1 MLDTAGHNSSGNF
14 GTSGPLAADRSAVAS
29 WIDLVHG
36 NSEGLIHI
44 SSVGN
49 WEGRTFSDP
58 RDATDY
64 VMRLD
69 ADGAQGIYMRTTTL
83 ATVPRDHSRGGE
95 EDSKIL
101 PGFAADMD
109 IAGPGHKPVKG
120 SLPASVDD
128 CLEIIQ
134 RSGLPEPTLWVHSGG
149 GVYPW
154 WLLEEGVDL
163 TTPNALAWAQ
173 EMSTKLHETISRWAA
188 ELGCFYSPA
197 TKDMARILRIPGTV
211 NRKVK
216 DDPKLAHVIQ
226 PANYDFYAI
235 DFLKGKIEEAY
246 ANSPAPAEPEIPR
259 PAPVVRTEGSP
270 LRPGDDFNDR
280 AHWADILTPHGWT
293 YMYHRGSTW
302 YWRRPGKDSGE
313 HSATTGRKGLGS
325 EDRLYVFSDATE
337 FDPNVPYNKFAAYAL
352 LNHAGDFAA
361 ATREL
366 RAQGFG
372 GELPKLDRAVDAI
385 SLVKPAAVPAA
396 VVDQTVDQQQPQQAA
411 LAVQTGQVLA
421 VSAAHD
427 DLPEIDLG
435 SEQEAMVEICRVISS
450 GLIPNLFVKD
460 GVLTHVH
467 PKTNSACSEVTV
479 VPVTADSLNM
489 LLAEHTRTFKWVS
502 GGKDNPPVRKA
513 CAPSITHLRAVV
525 SKTYWPTVPELTGVV
540 GTPTL
545 RPDGSL
551 IQDCGYDQVTG
562 LFYGPAVQVATVPDV
577 ITDEQVRASR
587 EYVFAN
593 VFGEFCWSSAGD
605 FANYMALLLSP
616 MLRPYVKTT
625 TPFGMITATTRG
637 SGKTNLTDAIGLLY
651 GQTSQVLPGRTEE
664 LQKKVTSILA
674 GNSSPV
680 VVFDNLKEGSTISSE
695 ILATLIT
702 KDKWDDR
709 MLGASRNIEAT
720 NDRLWLASG
729 NGLTVG
735 GDMASRT
742 VMVRLDPKMARPEL
756 RQFEMG
762 QFSDWIREPGNRED
776 LLWHLLILVQAW
788 VKDGAVK
795 DQSHTMRGFT
805 KWAQVMG
812 GLLAFHGLTG
822 FLANAD
828 DLAARDTDEEE
839 WGIFLAKWFEVFGPS
854 EQLARQVHAS
864 AQVDW
869 VMGTSVDRWARCF
882 ITDEEGLTPTPKK
895 LGNMLHGKADR
906 FFGKY
911 ILRKRRDTMT
921 NSTVWWVEKGEDS
934 VG

>member
-1 MLDTAGHNSSGNF
+1 M
-14 GTSGPLAADRSAVAS
+14 
-29 WIDLVHG
+29 VHG
-36 NSEGLIHI
+36 NSDGLIHI
-44 SSVGN
+44 SSTGN

-58 RDATDY
+58 RDATEY

-69 ADGAQGIYMRTTTL
+69 SDGAKGIYLRTTTL
-83 ATVPRDHSRGGE
+83 ARVPRDGSRGGE

-134 RSGLPEPTLWVHSGG
+134 MTGLPEPTLWVHSGG

-154 WLLEEGVDL
+154 WLFEEVLDL
-163 TTPNALAWAQ
+163 TEAGNLALAQ
-173 EMSTKLHETISRWAA
+173 EYSGKLHDLIARWAH

-197 TKDMARILRIPGTV
+197 TKDMARVMRIPGTV
-211 NRKVK
+211 NRKVA
-216 DDPKLAHVIQ
+216 DDYKLAHIIQ
-226 PANYDFYAI
+226 PASYNFVDFGSMADAI
-235 DFLKGKIEEAY
+235 DECLSRAPK
-246 ANSPAPAEPEIPR
+246 PAEPEMPR

-293 YMYHRGSTW
+293 YMYHRGGTW
-302 YWRRPGKDSGE
+302 YWRRPGKDAGE
-313 HSATTGRKGLGS
+313 HSATTGRKGIGS
-325 EDRLYVFSDATE
+325 EDRLYVFSDATV
-337 FDPNVPYNKFAAYAL
+337 FDVNTPYNKFAAYAL
-352 LNHAGDFAA
+352 LNHGGDFAA
-361 ATREL
+361 ATRDL
-366 RAQGFG
+366 RSQGFG
-372 GELPKLDRAVDAI
+372 GELAQLHRASNAV
-385 SLVKPAAVPAA
+385 SLVKPAQVPAA
-396 VVDQTVDQQQPQQAA
+396 VVDEAVDEQQPQEPA
-411 LAVQTGQVLA
+411 LAVQAGELV
-421 VSAAHD
+421 AHD
-427 DLPEIDLG
+427 VLPEIDLG
-435 SEQEAMVEICRVISS
+435 SEQEAMVEICRVISA
-450 GLIPNLFVKD
+450 GLIPNLYVKD

-513 CAPSITHLRAVV
+513 SAPAITHLRAVV
-525 SKTYWPTVPELTGVV
+525 SKTYWPSVPELTGVV

-551 IQDCGYDQVTG
+551 IQECGYDRATG
-562 LFYGPAVQVATVPDV
+562 LFYGPAVKVAAIPDQ
-577 ITDEQVRASR
+577 ISEDQVRRSR
-587 EYVFAN
+587 EFVFSK
-593 VFGEFCWSSAGD
+593 VFGEFCWSSHAD
-605 FANYMALLLSP
+605 FANYLALLLSP
-616 MLRPYVKTT
+616 MLRPYIKTT
-625 TPFGMITATTRG
+625 TPFGMVTATTKG

-651 GQTSQVLPGRTEE
+651 GQTSQVMPGRTEE

-680 VVFDNLKEGSTISSE
+680 VVFDNLKEGSTVSSE

-702 KDKWDDR
+702 KHKWDDR

-720 NDRLWLASG
+720 NDRLWLATG

-742 VMVRLDPKMARPEL
+742 VLVRLDPRMEKPEL
-756 RQFEMG
+756 RKFEMG
-762 QFSDWIREPGNRED
+762 QFSDWIAEQGNREE
-776 LLWHLLILVQAW
+776 LLWHLLILVQSW
-788 VKDGAVK
+788 VKAGAEI
-795 DQSHTMRGFT
+795 DESHVMRGFT

-812 GLLAFHGLTG
+812 GLLKFHGVTG

-828 DLAARDTDEEE
+828 DLAARDTDAEE
-839 WGIFLAKWFEVFGPS
+839 WGVFLAKWFEIFGPS
-854 EQLARQVHAS
+854 EQMARQVHAS
-864 AQVDW
+864 AQVDM
-869 VMGTSVDRWARCF
+869 VMGTTVDRWSRCF
-882 ITDEEGLTPTPKK
+882 ITDDDGFTPNPKK
-895 LGNMLHGKADR
+895 LGNMLNGMAGR

-911 ILRKRRDTMT
+911 ILRKRKDTVT
-921 NSTVWWVEKGEDS
+921 NTTMWWVEKVGEHS
-934 VG
+934 VE